1 MIREH
6 EGLLAAMLEQLERMI
21 CELNDISGNEAA
33 YYQSI
38 QKMIAF
44 KLQEYHTLKQLNE
57 FNSII
62 SAMTRLDFSAKL
74 DIRSVNSSWA
84 YIGAGLNILSEEL
97 AERVIS
103 KEIVQLAL
111 NDIADAHPDW
121 VLITTKE
128 GIIQFSSRRSG
139 SALRFED
146 KKLIKKRVQNFF
158 TSHISFTAT
167 LNTNDANTMAYFIN
181 DDSTKVP
188 IVLHTK
194 ELRSRYQDIVYYLY
208 FLKEM

>member
-21 CELNDISGNEAA
+21 CELKDISGNEVA
-33 YYQSI
+33 YYQAI

-44 KLQEYHTLKQLNE
+44 KLQEYDTFKQLNE

-74 DIRSVNSSWA
+74 DIDNVDSSRA

-97 AERVIS
+97 AGRVIS

-111 NDIADAHPDW
+111 NDIVDTHPDW

-128 GIIQFSSRRSG
+128 GIIEFSRRRSG
-139 SALRFED
+139 SAFRFED
-146 KKLIKKRVQNFF
+146 KKLLKKRVQNFF
-158 TSHISFTAT
+158 TSHISFTA
-167 LNTNDANTMAYFIN
+167 TMAYFIN

-194 ELRSRYQDIVYYLY
+194 ELRSSYQDIVYYLY
-208 FLKEM
+208 LLKEV